1 MAGSTRSCVF
11 APLPL
16 NSSLTCT
23 CAKRL
28 QIEVIVD
35 EILEIAD
42 DASND
47 SVINEEDGKITALPE
62 FPWFAQLLGQG
73 PTYVLYVGW
82 ALAQDHYKYHGNSG
96 RAKITI
102 DHEHINRSRL
112 KIDTRKWLAA
122 KLCPRMYGDK
132 NERITLNF
140 PRLSMSSE
148 VFRALANEEITPD
161 HARTVIEG

>member
-96 RAKITI
+96 RAKI
-102 DHEHINRSRL
+102 NRLALPSSHDILSKAWRDSR
-112 KIDTRKWLAA
+112 DVQRK
-122 KLCPRMYGDK
+122 
-132 NERITLNF
+132 
-140 PRLSMSSE
+140 
-148 VFRALANEEITPD
+148 
-161 HARTVIEG
+161 